1 MASELQL
8 GEEIVFVRHKML
20 YKNRWSQVERFR
32 NQRRGFSN
40 KSIYV

>member
-20 YKNRWSQVERFR
+20 YKNQVERFR